1 MTFSHSVVAS
11 RMTFSHS
18 AVQVELAK
26 LVLRIKRKISAF
38 IVQNDVFDA
47 VAMSVLRLFCSCG
60 SLVW

>member
-1 MTFSHSVVAS
+1 
-11 RMTFSHS
+11 MTFSHS